1 MGLAVDILDWAKGR
15 IETLALV
22 TSVKRRKRIARAKG
36 DPDPVCV
43 IAMEQPESFI
53 RRSTGGYVTL
63 SFTLDVALYYATS
76 PEYANPDWLLN
87 ARAALRS
94 VLLVVQP
101 FEGICHA
108 TFDPAPALSPVAFV
122 EGFDISPMRF
132 IYHGAELIGV

>member
-1 MGLAVDILDWAKGR
+1 MGVAVDILDWAKAQ

-22 TSVKRRKRIARAKG
+22 ASVKRRKRIARSKG

-43 IAMEQPESFI
+43 IAMEQPEGFI

-63 SFTLDVALYYATS
+63 SFTLDVALYYAKS
-76 PEYANPDWLLN
+76 PEYADPDWILN
-87 ARAALRS
+87 ARASLRS

-108 TFDPAPALSPVAFV
+108 AFDPVPVLSPVAFV

-132 IYHGAELIGV
+132 VYHGAELIGV